1 MAWKVP
7 SITFRVGYVLIVAS
21 ESALLNLYL
30 QLAPAELFRLLQ
42 RQAGKMV
49 RSGIFSARLVIW
61 MMMNQ
66 RLYAGGSLARSV
78 EQLHQGRFDPLLS
91 RCKRVREKRIGL
103 GTGGY
108 CQARQKLPTI
118 VVRRSVDELIE
129 RLRQRITEGMP
140 EGQPRI
146 YVVDG
151 SSLQVEP
158 SPDLQDYS
166 GASGRS
172 PSHRL
177 IVRLVVLHDVDTGLA
192 ERPYWGPMYGR
203 RAVSEQALA
212 QQAIEH
218 LPAGAVVM
226 GDRNFGV
233 FSTAYHAQRCG
244 HGVIV
249 RLTKQRATA
258 LAGGPISRQGDR
270 PVQWRS
276 SRWERKKHPAWPG
289 EAHVT
294 GRLIAWRVGRGKH
307 QQWLYLFTTL
317 PAPAEQVVQWYGKRW
332 RIETDLRSLKQT
344 VRLSQLQVHST
355 DMMEK
360 ELLVAVLAY
369 NLVRTIMYLAARRSG
384 GDPRQLSF
392 TYACNIVLD
401 GYPAVLAARG
411 EKRQQAAL
419 DRIIGLVAR
428 CKLPKR
434 RKPRHYPRA
443 VWSRGF
449 RFPHR
454 KEGKTK

>member
-1 MAWKVP
+1 
-7 SITFRVGYVLIVAS
+7 VAS

-30 QLAPAELFRLLQ
+30 HVAPTELFRLLQ
-42 RQAGKMV
+42 RQTGKIV
-49 RSGIFSARLVIW
+49 RRGIFSARLVIW

-66 RLYAGGSLARSV
+66 RLYAGGSLARSI

-91 RCKRVREKRIGL
+91 PCKRVRERRIGM

-118 VVRRSVDELIE
+118 VVRRSVNELIE
-129 RLRQRITEGMP
+129 RLRQRISEGMP
-140 EGQPRI
+140 EGHPRI

-151 SSLQVEP
+151 SSVQIEP
-158 SPDLQDYS
+158 SPELVEDYPQ
-166 GASGRS
+166 ASGRGK
-172 PSHRL
+172 SHRL

-203 RAVSEQALA
+203 KAVSEQALA
-212 QQAIEH
+212 QQAMEH

-226 GDRNFGV
+226 GDRNFGI
-233 FSTAYHAQRCG
+233 FSTAYHAQQYG

-249 RLTKQRATA
+249 RLTKLRATA
-258 LAGGPISRQGDR
+258 LAGGPISRQGDWS
-270 PVQWRS
+270 VEWRK
-276 SRWERKKHPAWPG
+276 SRWDRNKHPAWPA
-289 EAHVT
+289 EAHVP
-294 GRLIAWRVGRGKH
+294 GRLIAGRVGRGKH

-317 PAPAEQVVQWYGKRW
+317 SAPAEQVVEWYGKRW

-355 DMMEK
+355 DMVEK

-369 NLVRTIMYLAARRSG
+369 NLVRTIMYLAAQRFGS
-384 GDPRQLSF
+384 DPRQLSF

-401 GYPAVLAARG
+401 GYPTILAARG
-411 EKRQQAAL
+411 EKRQQEAL
-419 DRIIGLVAR
+419 ERIIGLVAR

-434 RKPRHYPRA
+434 RKSRHYPRA
-443 VWSRGF
+443 VWGCGF
-449 RFPHR
+449 RFPLR
-454 KEGKTK
+454 KEGEN